1 MSHINVKRSPSGTR
15 RTEADSN
22 TLHIRQQCIRYSEGC
37 YVRESFAVTNPER
50 CLKCLSWC
58 CTVLYYSTP
67 LKWSGVSS
75 SRIHVVRFA
84 TQGRLTDKIFIHLN
98 VLCLCTFLIF
108 RWKQQWRWGGI
119 GRYAIPGSSPV
130 FFSEKRHTGMSHSQY
145 RPQRTHDHKWMKGMN
160 ERTLILSAFENR
172 LKAGLV

>member
-22 TLHIRQQCIRYSEGC
+22 TLHIRQHCIRYSEGC

-50 CLKCLSWC
+50 CLRCLSWC

-108 RWKQQWRWGGI
+108 RWKQQWRWGGM

-130 FFSEKRHTGMSHSQY
+130 FFLRNAIPVCRIANT
-145 RPQRTHDHKWMKGMN
+145 DHNVRMIMN
-160 ERTLILSAFENR
+160 EWMEWMNVHWF
-172 LKAGLV
+172 